1 MARPIKRS
9 DIPNYN
15 KRRQALSWLRNAE
28 TKYHLVQTGFAALGY
43 ASLEETCDKAEGF
56 AITRE
61 PDEEEIK
68 RIKLLEAVSQ
78 ILLAD
83 FLKAVELP
91 PCKIIKHDAASW
103 RGMANCIPLKR
114 PITVSP
120 RMHIRYRL
128 SQIALKRSLLFEG
141 DFGAVLSTYLH
152 EIAHM
157 FGNEGSASFSKA
169 LTELLEIT
177 LSNTR
182 IVELFREQWQKL

>member
-1 MARPIKRS
+1 MKINYENLVNLKTGGSQQNLNALTIKNFPIV
-9 DIPNYN
+9 IPPLLIQQHITNI
-15 KRRQALSWLRNAE
+15 LSTYDDLIE
-28 TKYHLVQTGFAALGY
+28 TNNQ
-43 ASLEETCDKAEGF
+43 
-56 AITRE
+56 
-61 PDEEEIK
+61 